1 MIKPKILCN
10 ISNDNFNKILEIYNK
25 NLIDMKTIIAH
36 YQFKKFC
43 FYFFFGKLKK
53 FFFKYNIKY
62 DNRVLFFSIE

>member
-36 YQFKKFC
+36 YQFKKFY
-43 FYFFFGKLKK
+43 FYFFFGKFIKK
-53 FFFKYNIKY
+53 IFLQI
-62 DNRVLFFSIE
+62 